1 MRYAL
6 VMMVVFGC
14 MTTGCATK
22 TVSQSTEEEALRL
35 AQLEDRNRPQRIV
48 IQATRTQQQ
57 PTRPA
62 VSKTTRP
69 SGSPASTSAAS
80 PDRPSSGTPISQAGA
95 TGAAAPSGQ
104 ANSTPASSA
113 SESASQGSQSSCSS
127 SQTSSSG
134 SGGSPGN
141 DPSQSGAGNAALSAV
156 TPPPS
161 KGGASSAAASS
172 SAPAGSPSFSGS
184 SGQQSP
190 TANDVAGV
198 AGPTGADGQSGAAA
212 DSGGDDTSTSNQRQS
227 SKAGHDDGSPVWLV
241 SPEKVDSAANQSP
254 LGQPTPDTSGVVET
268 ADTAGDGG
276 GQGGQASGSSASDSQ
291 GGAGGETESDESG
304 GGSGSQSNDGTKA
317 EPAQPSASGVSSP
330 DQEQT
335 DGDGVRSDR
344 LPLTLS
350 SLASSAQQS
359 PNSNPLD
366 IDDAALSDTRNTTG
380 GMLDERP
387 DHRDALRGVWRLV
400 HIDGD
405 ARRDF
410 LPTGADERFIG
421 LDPDNEEIAVILSWG
436 HGDVVLM
443 ADYEM
448 QASPS
453 QMVIRASGNHASRL
467 PGRDTVIP
475 GGGRLIG
482 PSSEAPWTLD
492 WSRHGSSLRIG
503 GCLYSAADPDTLDA
517 LLRGK
522 GRFASHSS
530 ELATTVK
537 SVGAPSI
544 PEKRSTVDFFGV
556 QSEGR
561 WVCYIVDV
569 SGSMSGGKLKRLK
582 GELQKSISALDSDV
596 SFSIV
601 FFSSGASVLAN
612 DWTQAK
618 SREASHLLA
627 QMRSISANGGTDPGD
642 AFQWAFGSLDPSPDV
657 FFLMT
662 DGQVATPDLSGM
674 LRRLNSRKP
683 RARIHT
689 IGFGGEADIGLL
701 RQIANEHG
709 GTHVHVQ

>member
-1 MRYAL
+1 MRHAL

-22 TVSQSTEEEALRL
+22 TASQPTEEEALRL
-35 AQLEDRNRPQRIV
+35 AQIEDRNRPQRIV

-57 PTRPA
+57 PARPA
-62 VSKTTRP
+62 VPNTTRP
-69 SGSPASTSAAS
+69 SESPASTSASS
-80 PDRPSSGTPISQAGA
+80 PARPSNGTPISQAGA

-113 SESASQGSQSSCSS
+113 SESASQASQSSCSP
-127 SQTSSSG
+127 SQTSSSS

-161 KGGASSAAASS
+161 KGGGSSSGASS
-172 SAPAGSPSFSGS
+172 SAPAVSPSSSGP

-190 TANDVAGV
+190 AANNVAGV
-198 AGPTGADGQSGAAA
+198 VGATGSDGQSGTDT
-212 DSGGDDTSTSNQRQS
+212 DSEGDDASTSNQRQS
-227 SKAGHDDGSPVWLV
+227 SKAGRDDGSPMWLV
-241 SPEKVDSAANQSP
+241 PPEKVGIAADQSP

-268 ADTAGDGG
+268 PDIAGDGG
-276 GQGGQASGSSASDSQ
+276 GQGGQAGGSSASDSQ
-291 GGAGGETESDESG
+291 GGAGGEAESDEAG

-317 EPAQPSASGVSSP
+317 EPPQPSASGVSSP
-330 DQEQT
+330 DQEQ
-335 DGDGVRSDR
+335 GDGVGSGRS
-344 LPLTLS
+344 PLTLS
-350 SLASSAQQS
+350 SLASSDQQS
-359 PNSNPLD
+359 PNSSPLD

-421 LDPDNEEIAVILSWG
+421 LDPDNEEITVILSWG
-436 HGDVVLM
+436 DGDVVLM
-443 ADYEM
+443 ADYQM

-467 PGRDTVIP
+467 PGRDTVMP

-482 PSSEAPWTLD
+482 PSSEPPWTLD
-492 WSRHGSSLRIG
+492 WSRHGNSLRIG
-503 GCLYSAADPDTLDA
+503 GCLYSASDPDTLDV

-522 GRFASHSS
+522 GGFASHSS

-537 SVGAPSI
+537 SVGGPSI
-544 PEKRSTVDFFGV
+544 PEERSTVDFFGV

-569 SGSMSGGKLKRLK
+569 SGSMSGGKLNRLK

-601 FFSSGASVLAN
+601 FFSSGASVLAD

-618 SREASHLLA
+618 SSKASNLLA
-627 QMRSISANGGTDPGD
+627 QMRTVSANGSTDPGD